1 MKFRAEKKNSIKMY
15 ILEKISQQVKGVAGY
30 VAGELGVS
38 PNTVHSY
45 LKELIEENIITKSK
59 RGNYALVTQQQEYTL
74 KRSRGEL
81 EQDTY
86 AYDRYVHPLVCHL
99 SDNVERIWNYGI
111 SEMVNNVIDHSG
123 AETLYLFIEQ
133 NYLFTRVFLIDDGIG
148 IFKKIK
154 EHFFFSDLDEAV
166 CELCKGKLTTDAEHH
181 SGEGIFFTSK
191 MMDSF
196 LIMSDKKIFATTKYE
211 DDRILEL
218 AGSIG
223 GTCVGMTLSNFTNK
237 TPSEIFDAYSDV
249 NGGFFKTKI
258 PLKNIFEKA
267 PISRSQAKRICNR
280 LEQFQ
285 EIVLDFEGIE
295 WMGQGFAH
303 QLFVLYAKAH
313 PSVRIVPIHM
323 CGDVKNMYDH
333 VTAVVTDQVRG
344 RA

>member
-1 MKFRAEKKNSIKMY
+1 MRFSAEKKNSIRMY
-15 ILEKISQQVKGVAGY
+15 ILEKISQQEKGVAGY

-45 LKELIEENIITKSK
+45 LKELLEEHIICKSK
-59 RGNYALVTQQQEYTL
+59 RGNYALVTQQQEYIL
-74 KRSRGEL
+74 ERSRGEL

-86 AYDRYVHPLVCHL
+86 AYDRYVYPLVCHL
-99 SDNVERIWNYGI
+99 PDNIERIWNYGV

-123 AETLYLFIEQ
+123 AETLHLFVEQ
-133 NYLFTRVFLIDDGIG
+133 NYLFTRVVLIDDGIG

-154 EHFFFSDLDEAV
+154 EHFALSGLDEAI
-166 CELCKGKLTTDAEHH
+166 CELCKGKLTTDAENH

-191 MMDSF
+191 MMDTF
-196 LIMSDKKIFATTKYE
+196 LIMSDKRVFATTKYE
-211 DDRILEL
+211 DDRILKL
-218 AGSIG
+218 AESIG

-237 TPSEIFDAYSDV
+237 TPAAIFDAYSDV
-249 NGGFFKTKI
+249 VGGFFKTMI
-258 PLKNIFEKA
+258 PLRNIFEKG

-313 PSVRIVPIHM
+313 PSVHLVPIHM
-323 CGDVKNMYDH
+323 CGDVKNMYEH
-333 VTAVVTDQVRG
+333 VTAAAGQDM
-344 RA
+344 